1 MSAPST
7 SLTCIIIPVHNRRS
21 HTLQCLERLR
31 WCASLPD
38 WRIVLVDDASSDGT
52 AEAVRETHP
61 EVIIVAGSGDLFWT
75 GAMRLGMQ
83 HASKL
88 GAEVFIWLN
97 DDTHPDETSLR
108 RIDRIVREQPDM
120 VLASTPIVDGEV
132 HVCHS
137 LKRGRAPIT
146 GAEFDVADVLA
157 GYQVAFSRKLVETIG
172 FPDDQR
178 WPHYAGDSSYTH
190 TAHQR
195 GFKVRIDS
203 LSRIELPGFEPYLTV
218 AQTFWHGDK
227 SLGRRIHDC
236 FIAKRSKYRL
246 PTQWHL
252 DVLYRGRLGASLI
265 FTARLGLW
273 TLQIIREGLKTK
285 VA

>member
-1 MSAPST
+1 MSTPTTAP
-7 SLTCIIIPVHNRRS
+7 TCVIIPVYNRRS
-21 HTLQCLERLR
+21 HTLQCLDLLQ
-31 WCASLPD
+31 WCSSSPD
-38 WRIVLVDDASSDGT
+38 WRIILVDDASTDGT
-52 AEAVRETHP
+52 AEAVRENHP
-61 EVIIVAGSGDLFWT
+61 EVIIVTGSGDLFWT

-83 HASKL
+83 HAAKL
-88 GAEVFIWLN
+88 GAGVFIWLN
-97 DDTHPDETSLR
+97 DDTHPDEASLR
-108 RIDRIVREQPDM
+108 RLDRIVREQPDL

-157 GYQVAFSRKLVETIG
+157 GYQVAFSRKLVQTIG

-190 TAHQR
+190 AAHQH

-246 PTQWHL
+246 ASQWHL

-265 FTARLGLW
+265 FPARLGLW

-285 VA
+285 AA